1 MTRRASQSTLLE
13 HDAQGQ
19 PEKGN
24 DMDAIVD
31 VQMTP
36 KTKTTTVAPRG
47 ERGATL
53 PTTGSTASGL
63 EVMPTAA
70 GLSMFERLA
79 LDPHANVDTVER
91 LMALWERQGV
101 KRAEEAFNAAMSVAQ
116 QTMRPI
122 SADAS
127 NPQTR
132 SRYASYAKLDAAL
145 RPIYT
150 AHGFGLSFDTADAT
164 KPDDI
169 RVLCYVTHAAGHTR
183 TYRVDM
189 PCDGKG
195 AKGGDVMT
203 RTHATGSG
211 ISYGM
216 RYLLKMIFNVAVGE
230 ADDDGNGATVKPKPA
245 AVVQPVPAGFEAWRL
260 DLQATAD
267 EGTERL
273 KAAWE
278 DSPVVFRSWLTLK
291 HADSWMALKARAVK
305 AGAR

>member
-1 MTRRASQSTLLE
+1 M
-13 HDAQGQ
+13 
-19 PEKGN
+19 N
-24 DMDAIVD
+24 MDAIVD

-36 KTKTTTVAPRG
+36 KTKTLTPRG

-53 PTTGSTASGL
+53 PTTGSTAAGL
-63 EVMPTAA
+63 EVMPSSTTA
-70 GLSMFERLA
+70 LFERLA
-79 LDPHANVDTVER
+79 CDPNASVDKIER
-91 LMALWERQGV
+91 LMALIERQAA
-101 KRAEEAFNAAMSVAQ
+101 KRSEESFNAAMAQ
-116 QTMRPI
+116 AQAAMRPVG
-122 SADAS
+122 ADAS

-132 SRYASYAKLDAAL
+132 SKYASYAAIDRAL

-150 AHGFGLSFDTADAT
+150 AHGFGLSFDTGHDA
-164 KPDDI
+164 PVDCV
-169 RVLCYVTHAAGHTR
+169 RVLCYVSHRDGHAR
-183 TYRVDM
+183 TYHADM
-189 PCDGKG
+189 PADGKG